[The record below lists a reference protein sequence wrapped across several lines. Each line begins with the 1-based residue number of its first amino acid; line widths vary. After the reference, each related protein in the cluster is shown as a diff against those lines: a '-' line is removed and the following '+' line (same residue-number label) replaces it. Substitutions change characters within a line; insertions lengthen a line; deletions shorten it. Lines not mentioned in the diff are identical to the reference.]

1 MSDLVVLALDT
12 ETGAEE
18 MRDELIRLQK
28 EHLITLSD
36 AAVVVRQQDGHV
48 KVKQAVSL
56 VGAGAMGGAFWG
68 LLIGIIFWMPWLG
81 LIIGAASGALAGK
94 LSDVGVDDEFIKQVG
109 STIQPG
115 NSALFLLVEKATP
128 DKVMNDLKKFKNVKV
143 LKTSLSQEQED
154 KLKAA
159 FAAPDVKA

>member
-12 ETGAEE
+12 EIGAEE
-18 MRDELIRLQK
+18 MRDELVRLQK

-36 AAVVVRQQDGHV
+36 AAVVIRQQDGHV

-56 VGAGAMGGAFWG
+56 VGVGAMGGAFWG
-68 LLIGIIFWMPWLG
+68 LLIGILFWMPWLG
-81 LIIGAASGALAGK
+81 MIIGAASGALAGRF
-94 LSDVGVDDEFIKQVG
+94 SDVGVDDEFIEQVG
-109 STIQPG
+109 STVQPG
-115 NSALFLLVEKATP
+115 NSALFLLVEKVTH
-128 DKVMNDLKKFKNVKV
+128 DKVITDLMKFKNVKV

>member
-18 MRDELIRLQK
+18 MRDELVKLQK
-28 EHLITLSD
+28 DHLIMLSD

-48 KVKQAVSL
+48 KVKHAVSL
-56 VGAGAMGGAFWG
+56 VGNGALGGAFWG
-68 LLIGIIFWMPWLG
+68 LLIGLIFWMPWLG
-81 LIIGAASGALAGK
+81 LIVGAASGALAGK
-94 LSDVGVDDEFIKQVG
+94 FADVGVDNEFIDQVRN
-109 STIQPG
+109 TIQPG
-115 NSALFLLVEKATP
+115 QSALFMLIERSTP
-128 DKVMNDLKKFKNVKV
+128 DKVMVELKKFKNVKV

-159 FAAPDVKA
+159 FAATDVKA